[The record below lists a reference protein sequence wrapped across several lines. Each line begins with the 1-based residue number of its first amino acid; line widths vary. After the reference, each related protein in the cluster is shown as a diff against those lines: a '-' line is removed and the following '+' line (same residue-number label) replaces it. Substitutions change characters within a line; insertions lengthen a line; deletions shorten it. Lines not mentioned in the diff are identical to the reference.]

1 MNKLLVGFFFA
12 CVLCFF
18 VGIVDGIISRN
29 NYVKTNIIEL
39 VSLSNSI
46 TQEGSLF
53 LGTGSVE
60 GELIYSYCYR
70 SNGGIQ
76 MSHIPAEKTTI
87 FEEDVTQP
95 RIEVYSLKGK
105 IFGMVNDT
113 PSKYHV
119 YIPNGSIWQGY
130 DVDVR
135 RN

>member
-1 MNKLLVGFFFA
+1 MGKLLVGIFFA
-12 CVLCFF
+12 CVLFLF
-18 VGIVDGIISRN
+18 VAIVDGIISQN
-29 NYVKTNIIEL
+29 NYIKTDVVEL
-39 VSLSNSI
+39 VSFSNGT
-46 TQEGSLF
+46 TQKGSFF
-53 LGTGSVE
+53 LGTGSLE

-76 MSHIPAEKTTI
+76 MSFIPAEKTTI